1 MIGDRQVFEY
11 PRSRKFRTLFIFCIA
26 LLLPILPA
34 VIGFTASVLAPP
46 RLEVLDALHR
56 LFHFFPIIMERIPM
70 PPLLI
75 FLGLW
80 IFFIVG
86 ALPKAIIYSLVITV
100 KEQGIDASLFG
111 LHVRHLPWC
120 AVDRI
125 EEATTLEYEGSWS
138 TLRIVR
144 IEMRNKRLEIRES
157 ILDFEQLLK
166 LVRDY
171 ADRYQIPTRK
181 IAT

>member
-1 MIGDRQVFEY
+1 M
-11 PRSRKFRTLFIFCIA
+11 
-26 LLLPILPA
+26 PILPA
-34 VIGFTASVLAPP
+34 IIGFTVAILVPP
-46 RLEVLDALHR
+46 RLEFHDALYR

-80 IFFIVG
+80 IFFVVG

-100 KEQGIDASLFG
+100 EEQSIDASLFG
-111 LHVRHLPWC
+111 LHVRHLPWR

-144 IEMRNKRLEIRES
+144 IEMRKKRLEIRET